1 MILLNFFT
9 YFPSCFQQIPTFF
22 EKMKKIE
29 AIIRTSRFD
38 YIHRCISK
46 LGVKFL
52 SFYEIKG
59 MGFEHARQEMYRGVA
74 YEPAYIPRTKLEI
87 VVPDELAEGVIN
99 CILQEGKTN
108 EVGDGKIFVYEVL
121 EAYRIRNQDTGEAA
135 L

>member
-1 MILLNFFT
+1 MIFSKILT
-9 YFPSCFQQIPTFF
+9 YFPSCFQQNLSFL

-52 SFYEIKG
+52 SFYEVKG
-59 MGFEHARQEMYRGVA
+59 MGFEHARQETYRGVA

-87 VVPDELAEGVIN
+87 VVPDDLAEGVIN
-99 CILQEGKTN
+99 CILQEGKTD

-121 EAYRIRNQDTGEAA
+121 DAYRIRNQDTGEAA

>member
-1 MILLNFFT
+1 
-9 YFPSCFQQIPTFF
+9 
-22 EKMKKIE
+22 MKKIE

-38 YIHRCISK
+38 QIHNCVAGM
-46 LGVKFL
+46 GVKFL

-87 VVPDELAEGVIN
+87 VVPDDLVGAVVS
-99 CILQEGKTN
+99 CILKEGKTG
-108 EVGDGKIFVYEVL
+108 EIGDGKIFVFDVL
-121 EAYRIRNQDTGEAA
+121 EAYRIRNNDTGENA